1 MRIWIKICAT
11 TSVEDGLAASAAGAD
26 ALGFVFAPS
35 RRRVTAGQ
43 ARAIIREL
51 PAGIERIG
59 VFQDETPER
68 IRETIE
74 HAGLTAVQL
83 HGDET
88 PEMAAALFDQG
99 TRTPRIG
106 VIKTIVVKDDFQ
118 DRFGRLCRNHQGID
132 SLLLDSGAGSG
143 RTFDWKAVQPL
154 LTSTGM
160 RLIVA
165 GGLTPENVGQAIRTF
180 SPWGVDVVT
189 GVEREPG
196 RKDPEKLKAFVA
208 AVRRA
213 EPS

>member
-11 TSVEDGLAASAAGAD
+11 TSVEDGLAAIAAGAD
-26 ALGFVFAPS
+26 ALGFVFVPS
-35 RRRVTAGQ
+35 KRRVTAEQ

-59 VFQDETPER
+59 VFQDETAER
-68 IRETIE
+68 IRATVE
-74 HAGLTAVQL
+74 HAALTAVQL
-83 HGDET
+83 HGEET
-88 PEMAAALFDQG
+88 PEMAAALFNQG
-99 TRTPRIG
+99 PRTPRIG

-118 DRFGRLCRNHQGID
+118 ERFDRLRRNHQGID

-143 RTFDWKAVQPL
+143 RTFDWKSVQPL
-154 LTSTGM
+154 LTATGM

-165 GGLTPENVGQAIRTF
+165 GGLTPENVGAAIRTF
-180 SPWGVDVVT
+180 SPWGVDVAT

-196 RKDPEKLKAFVA
+196 KKDPEKLRAFVA

>member
-11 TSVEDGLAASAAGAD
+11 TSVEDGLAAIAAGAD

-35 RRRVTAGQ
+35 KRRVTAEQ

-59 VFQDETPER
+59 VFQDETPEH
-68 IRETIE
+68 IRETVE

-88 PEMAAALFDQG
+88 PEMVATLFDRG
-99 TRTPRIG
+99 PRTSRIG
-106 VIKTIVVKDDFQ
+106 IIKTIVVKDDFQ
-118 DRFGRLCRNHQGID
+118 DRFGRLCRSHQGID

-143 RTFDWKAVQPL
+143 RTFDWKSVQPL
-154 LTSTGM
+154 LTATGM

-165 GGLTPENVGQAIRTF
+165 GGLTPENVGEAIRIF

-196 RKDPEKLKAFVA
+196 KKDPAKLKAFVA
-208 AVRRA
+208 AVRRV
-213 EPS
+213 EQS

>member
-11 TSVEDGLAASAAGAD
+11 TSVEDGLAAIAAGAD
-26 ALGFVFAPS
+26 ALGFVFVPS
-35 RRRVTAGQ
+35 KRQVTAEQ

-59 VFQDETPER
+59 VFQDETAER
-68 IRETIE
+68 IRATVE

-83 HGDET
+83 HGEET
-88 PEMAAALFDQG
+88 PEMAAALFNQG
-99 TRTPRIG
+99 PRTPRIG

-118 DRFGRLCRNHQGID
+118 ERFDRLRRNHQGID

-143 RTFDWKAVQPL
+143 RTFDWQSVQPL
-154 LTSTGM
+154 LTATGM

-165 GGLTPENVGQAIRTF
+165 GGLTPENVGEAIRTF
-180 SPWGVDVVT
+180 SPWGVDVAT

-196 RKDPEKLKAFVA
+196 KKDPEKLRAFVA

>member
-11 TSVEDGLAASAAGAD
+11 TSVEDGLAAIAAGAD
-26 ALGFVFAPS
+26 ALGFVFVPS
-35 RRRVTAGQ
+35 KRRVTAEQ

-59 VFQDETPER
+59 VFQDETAER
-68 IRETIE
+68 IRATVE

-83 HGDET
+83 HGEET
-88 PEMAAALFDQG
+88 PEMAAALFNQG
-99 TRTPRIG
+99 PRTPRIG

-118 DRFGRLCRNHQGID
+118 ERFDRLRRNHQGID

-143 RTFDWKAVQPL
+143 RTFDWQSVQPL
-154 LTSTGM
+154 LTATGM

-165 GGLTPENVGQAIRTF
+165 GGLTPENVGEAIRTF
-180 SPWGVDVVT
+180 SPWGVDVAT

-196 RKDPEKLKAFVA
+196 KKDPEKLRAFVA